1 MSIEWAM
8 WFALGFLS
16 AGILALLVMAAVW
29 RRAVRLTTRR
39 VRAAVPVGVE
49 AVRAEADLEK
59 ARFARDGRRFEMALA
74 DLRRRNAEERI
85 AVDRGRVEVDRLGD
99 ALAAE
104 REVRTAAEAT
114 IATLTDTLATRDAR
128 VAELEGD
135 LSGALEREAGLET
148 HVRERDEGIARLIED
163 HRRTL
168 AETDAA
174 HHTALAD
181 LAADHAAAAQ
191 ALRGEIA
198 DRVTEVETRKTTTV
212 ALEAQIRSL
221 KLQLAETTAQLEEMR
236 RARGL
241 AETANEQE
249 KDRADRLDRRIA
261 RLVADVAD
269 REERVE
275 RLGRELERSR
285 QALVFANARASAAA
299 SGGNGEMPAGVGDNL
314 VASLEQLERR
324 NRELE
329 DRLAA
334 MRRGGSDGGS
344 DAEATTRASL
354 RRSLTDLAAEVVHLS
369 ALAEG
374 PRSPIDRIVS
384 AMDPS
389 TAGEGLAERIRT
401 LRGHATAEV
410 VATPEDHASA

>member
-29 RRAVRLTTRR
+29 RRAVRLTARR
-39 VRAAVPVGVE
+39 VRAALPAGVE
-49 AVRAEADLEK
+49 TVRAEADLEK

-85 AVDRGRVEVDRLGD
+85 AVDRGRVEADRLRD

-104 REVRTAAEAT
+104 EAVRTTAEAT
-114 IATLTDTLATRDAR
+114 IETLRETLAAR
-128 VAELEGD
+128 EARIVDLEND
-135 LSGALEREAGLET
+135 LAGAQERVAGLET
-148 HVRERDEGIARLIED
+148 VVGARDETIARTIED

-168 AETDAA
+168 AAA
-174 HHTALAD
+174 EEAHRGAVAGLVD
-181 LAADHAAAAQ
+181 DHAAAVD
-191 ALRGEIA
+191 ALRAEIG
-198 DRVTEVETRKTTTV
+198 DRATEAEARKTTIV
-212 ALEAQIRSL
+212 ALETQIRSL
-221 KLQLAETTAQLEEMR
+221 RLQLAETAARLEEMR

-241 AETANEQE
+241 AETASEQE

-275 RLGRELERSR
+275 RLARELERSR
-285 QALVFANARASAAA
+285 QAVVFANARANAAVA
-299 SGGNGEMPAGVGDNL
+299 GIGTGDGAAGVGDNL
-314 VASLEQLERR
+314 VASLELLEQR
-324 NRELE
+324 NRDLE

-334 MRRGGSDGGS
+334 MAPAASDR
-344 DAEATTRASL
+344 EAPTRESL
-354 RRSLTDLAAEVVHLS
+354 RRSLTDLAAEIVHLS

-374 PRSPIDRIVS
+374 PRSPIDRIVAATDPTS
-384 AMDPS
+384 A
-389 TAGEGLAERIRT
+389 GVGLAERIRA
-401 LRGHATAEV
+401 LRGRAAAPAEV
-410 VATPEDHASA
+410 AEERASG

>member
-16 AGILALLVMAAVW
+16 AGILALLVTAAVW

-39 VRAAVPVGVE
+39 VRAAVPAGVE
-49 AVRAEADLEK
+49 AVRAEADLER

-74 DLRRRNAEERI
+74 DLRRRNAEERV
-85 AVDRGRVEVDRLGD
+85 AVDRGRVEIDRLADG
-99 ALAAE
+99 LAAE
-104 REVRTAAEAT
+104 HEVRTAAEAT
-114 IATLTDTLATRDAR
+114 VATLTQTLATRDAR

-148 HVRERDEGIARLIED
+148 LVRERDEGIAHLIES

-168 AETDAA
+168 ADTDAA
-174 HHTALAD
+174 HRAALAD
-181 LAADHAAAAQ
+181 LTADHATAAE

-198 DRVTEVETRKTTTV
+198 DRETEAATRKTTTV

-221 KLQLAETTAQLEEMR
+221 KLQLAETVAQREDAR

-241 AETANEQE
+241 AETASEQE
-249 KDRADRLDRRIA
+249 KDRADRLDRRIT

-275 RLGRELERSR
+275 RMGRELERSR
-285 QALVFANARASAAA
+285 QAVVFANARAGAVVAA
-299 SGGNGEMPAGVGDNL
+299 GGNGDAPAGVGDNL

-334 MRRGGSDGGS
+334 VVRGGAEGAD
-344 DAEATTRASL
+344 DAEAPTRESL
-354 RRSLTDLAAEVVHLS
+354 RRSLTDLAAEIVHLS

-384 AMDPS
+384 AAEPAS
-389 TAGEGLAERIRT
+389 VGAGLAERIRA
-401 LRGHATAEV
+401 LRGRAPNAAAVAE
-410 VATPEDHASA
+410 DRASG

>member
-1 MSIEWAM
+1 MSIELAM

-39 VRAAVPVGVE
+39 VRAAVPSGVE

-104 REVRTAAEAT
+104 HEARTAAQAT
-114 IATLTDTLATRDAR
+114 IETLTETLATRDAR
-128 VAELEGD
+128 VAELESD
-135 LSGALEREAGLET
+135 LAGTREREAALET
-148 HVRERDEGIARLIED
+148 LVRARDESIAHLIED

-168 AETDAA
+168 ADVDAA
-174 HHTALAD
+174 HRAAFADLDAEHTA
-181 LAADHAAAAQ
+181 AAE

-198 DRVTEVETRKTTTV
+198 DRATEAETRKTTNV
-212 ALEAQIRSL
+212 ALEVQIRSL
-221 KLQLAETTAQLEEMR
+221 KLQLAEAAAQLEETR

-241 AETANEQE
+241 AETASEQE

-285 QALVFANARASAAA
+285 QALVFANARASAVVAA
-299 SGGNGEMPAGVGDNL
+299 GGNGEAPAGVGDNL

-334 MRRGGSDGGS
+334 MRRGAADGASDR
-344 DAEATTRASL
+344 EASTRESL
-354 RRSLTDLAAEVVHLS
+354 RRSLGDFAAEVVHLS

-374 PRSPIDRIVS
+374 PRSPIDRIV
-384 AMDPS
+384 AAADPAS
-389 TAGEGLAERIRT
+389 EGAGLAERIRT
-401 LRGHATAEV
+401 LRGRAAAPA
-410 VATPEDHASA
+410 ATPEDQASA